1 MNQTNNAKNFL
12 TKDISRI
19 LCQTES
25 LEHELILLKVNDY
38 LLEQFKEI
46 TNCLTKTPYKIL
58 ILTVVSETGDPV
70 YWKNSFQ
77 NLITDLKYAHPKLK
91 IIVILDSWFELFQ
104 LDFTDVNEI
113 FYINFFL
120 FEMYEFLINQKT
132 VVPIS
137 EWNPDA
143 QNVLFL
149 TGKPDK
155 IHRTRLLYKLL
166 NSDIKHCLSW
176 SYKIESKYYN
186 ESLVFL
192 DDLPDNEK
200 KAFLDSSYRELDNRN
215 GGYWECNPEIYKN
228 SVFQIISETEF
239 DRPFCYPFITEKTW
253 WSIVNHLPFIIASE
267 FCHLNRLQSLGF
279 RTFEKYLPVPNYD
292 NPDLQNFLEYGQL
305 SSNVGKFQHQQALTN
320 WTDFYQTIRDSSWPK
335 NVTENNIWSLPKY
348 VQEEIVSM
356 YCPGYYSWSEIR
368 LDAIVENAVFFKKNI
383 KKYAKTIKQDV
394 NYNFDKFVEIGLDNR
409 LRLEQLCI
417 RHNLTCKN
425 LYEVFES

>member
-12 TKDISRI
+12 TKDISPI
-19 LCQTES
+19 LCHTES
-25 LEHELILLKVNDY
+25 LKHELILLKVNDY

-58 ILTVVSETGDPV
+58 ILTIVSETGDPV

-77 NLITDLKYAHPKLK
+77 NLVTDLKYAHPKLK

-143 QNVLFL
+143 QNILFL

-155 IHRTRLLYKLL
+155 IQRTRLLYKLL
-166 NSDIKHCLSW
+166 NSNIKHCLSW

-192 DDLPDNEK
+192 DDLQDNEK
-200 KAFLDSSYRELDNRN
+200 KAFLDSSYRELDN
-215 GGYWECNPEIYKN
+215 GGYWKFDPEIYKN
-228 SVFQIISETEF
+228 SVFQIVSETEF

-253 WSIVNHLPFIIASE
+253 LPISNHMPFIIAGE

-305 SSNVGKFQHQQALTN
+305 SGNVGKFQHQQALTN
-320 WTDFYQTIRDSSWPK
+320 WTNFYQTIRDSLWPK
-335 NVTENNIWSLPKY
+335 NVTKNNIWSLPKY

-356 YCPGYYSWSEIR
+356 YRPGYYSWSEIR

-394 NYNFDKFVEIGLDNR
+394 NYNFDKFVEIGLDNQ

-425 LYEVFES
+425 LHEVFES